1 MVSLSHI
8 CCIGQS
14 LRTMTGHTDFVRSL
28 TQHYLDGQWWLLS
41 GSADSTIRMWSMSTS
56 GQVDMCGEW
65 LNSHISISSEYYHI
79 PPKPDDHLTSDRS
92 NILHLYY
99 HQLSRTRAGQ
109 TAFCWAGE
117 KDPVN
122 AIRMLFE
129 YQSYYW
135 ERKFASFAISCWWC
149 TQQCFTVCI
158 RLFRSRD
165 RTVKCWD
172 TKKPS
177 VPLWSLKADDSK
189 YGVWS
194 ICQMS
199 DGRLVSGGD
208 DNTLKIW
215 KYDWNCW

>member
-1 MVSLSHI
+1 MADLLAGLKTTLSKSGILTWPRRAACSL
-8 CCIGQS
+8 C
-14 LRTMTGHTDFVRSL
+14 LVTPMP
-28 TQHYLDGQWWLLS
+28 
-41 GSADSTIRMWSMSTS
+41 SAACPR
-56 GQVDMCGEW
+56 
-65 LNSHISISSEYYHI
+65 
-79 PPKPDDHLTSDRS
+79 
-92 NILHLYY
+92 
-99 HQLSRTRAGQ
+99 GQ

-117 KDPVN
+117 NDPVN

-149 TQQCFTVCI
+149 TQQCFTLCI
-158 RLFRSRD
+158 RLFRSYD
-165 RTVKCWD
+165 GTVKCWD

-177 VPLWSLKADDSK
+177 VPLCWSLKADDSK
-189 YGVWS
+189 YGVCS